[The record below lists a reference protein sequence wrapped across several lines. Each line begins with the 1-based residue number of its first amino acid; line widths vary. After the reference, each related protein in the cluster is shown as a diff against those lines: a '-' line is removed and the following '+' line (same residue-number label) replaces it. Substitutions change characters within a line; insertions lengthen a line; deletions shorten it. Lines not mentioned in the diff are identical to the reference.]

1 MSHTL
6 SVLALLA
13 ALLAGS
19 ALAPAAGAPALSAP
33 RAPLAAQD
41 PTPAPDPAEE
51 QLATALRPAFAG
63 DIAANP
69 DMPRYDLR
77 LALDPA
83 GRTLSGEVQIRYTN
97 RSGAPLEQIALRL
110 YPNFPR
116 DAFGQG
122 GNVRM
127 RLTAAA
133 VDGQAVEPQLAAR
146 NTAAL
151 LPLPEPLAPG
161 NRVTLSVGFTATVRP
176 AGDRAWQLIAYY
188 PMLAVHDSSG
198 WRLDV
203 TTFADKVYIESAIYR
218 ATISAPSSMQVLASG
233 STVAT
238 RATPGGTTEWEIVAG
253 PVRDFAFVAGNL
265 VPARATAGEVAVN
278 VWTARGSRLDSG
290 QIARVAARALEGFE
304 RRFGPYPY
312 RELDIHLL
320 PGQFDGGD
328 EHSGLILLTSDRA
341 VDDGTR
347 YVAAHEVA
355 HQWWYAAVGN
365 DIYHQPWL
373 DEALAQYSGI
383 IYAEDSAG
391 SATARTDWEREVLR
405 RYRGAVADGDRPI
418 GLGVADY
425 GSFNVYYRTVYGKG
439 PVFLQRL
446 RAELGDEAF
455 FGALQRYY
463 ADHRY
468 GIGTTDAIKRAFEQA
483 SGRDLTDW
491 FKQWV
496 RP

>member
-1 MSHTL
+1 MPPTL
-6 SVLALLA
+6 RLLVLLV

-19 ALAPAAGAPALSAP
+19 AMTPAA
-33 RAPLAAQD
+33 AQVAT
-41 PTPAPDPAEE
+41 PTPDPAEVE
-51 QLATALRPAFAG
+51 LAAALRPAFAG

-69 DMPRYDLR
+69 ELPRYNLR
-77 LALDPA
+77 IALDPA
-83 GRTLSGEVQIRYTN
+83 SRTLSGEAQIRYTN
-97 RSGAPLEQIALRL
+97 RTGAPLEQIALRL

-116 DAFGQG
+116 DVFGQG

-127 RLTAAA
+127 RLTSAA
-133 VDGQAVEPQLAAR
+133 VDGQPVEPKLMAR

-151 LPLPEPLAPG
+151 LPLPAPLAPG
-161 NRVTLSVGFTATVRP
+161 GRVTLTVGFNANMRP
-176 AGDRAWQLIAYY
+176 AADRAWQLIAYY

-218 ATISAPSSMQVLASG
+218 ATISVPSSMQVLASG

-238 RATPGGTTEWEIVAG
+238 RPTPGGTTEWEIVAG

-265 VPARATAGEVAVN
+265 EPTRADAGEVVVN
-278 VWTARGSRLDSG
+278 VWTARGSKLDSG
-290 QIARVAARALEGFE
+290 QVARVAARALETFE

-328 EHSGLILLTSDRA
+328 EHPGLILLTSDRA
-341 VDDGTR
+341 VDNGTR

-355 HQWWYAAVGN
+355 HQWWYAVVGN
-365 DIYHQPWL
+365 DIYRQPWL

-391 SATARTDWEREVLR
+391 SATARADWEREVLR
-405 RYRGAVADGDRPI
+405 RYRGAINDGDRPI
-418 GLGVADY
+418 GLGIAEY
-425 GSFNVYYRTVYGKG
+425 RSFNVYYRTVYGKG

-463 ADHRY
+463 AENRH
-468 GIGTTDAIKRAFEQA
+468 GIGTTEAIKRAFEQA

-496 RP
+496 QP